1 MANNAIAY
9 GFTDLTAVMAERALH
24 VGEGVILDAVKQS
37 AAEHTRALNSLL
49 GTLCQRTTKGKELV
63 LQVAGGEMQ
72 PLDEK
77 GNPIPVAGVSPI
89 EAGYPIFGGGTAWAT
104 DRVSRAYMTVDDAN
118 KKTIEAMGRDMR
130 TMRRR
135 FLASVLDN
143 ASWTFTDTALELG
156 SLTVLPLANG
166 DTQTY
171 LRTGGGTAS
180 TDDHYLAQAA
190 AIADAANPFPTIYA
204 ELAEHPGNGTDIVC
218 YCPTNLITTIEGLAD
233 FVPVKDAYV
242 IPAMTS
248 ATLPGSSTDYARIQ
262 GAGDEVCG
270 RVSKCWIVEWKAL
283 PNSYI
288 FAHALNAG
296 PVCAMREHVPAS
308 LQGLIVENNSPDGN
322 ITETR
327 MLRYAG
333 FGVRNRVSALCYYI
347 GNASYSI
354 PSGYDAP
361 LAV

>member
-1 MANNAIAY
+1 MADNAIAY
-9 GFTDLTAVMAERALH
+9 GFTSLTSVMADRALH
-24 VGEGVILDAVKQS
+24 VGEGVILDAIQQS
-37 AAEHTRALNSLL
+37 AIEHTKALNTMLS
-49 GTLCQRTTKGKELV
+49 TLCQRTIKGKELV

-89 EAGYPIFGGGTAWAT
+89 EIGYPIQGGGTAWAT
-104 DRVSRAYMTVDDAN
+104 DRVSRAYMTVQDAN

-135 FLASVLDN
+135 FLASVFDN
-143 ASWTFTDTALELG
+143 VEWTFTDTALELG
-156 SLTVLPLANG
+156 SLTIKPLANN

-171 LRTGGGTAS
+171 LRTGGAAATI
-180 TDDHYLAQAA
+180 DNHYLAQAS
-190 AIADAANPFPTIYA
+190 AIADASNPFPTIYS

-218 YCPTNLITTIEGLAD
+218 YCPTNLISTIEALGD

-248 ATLPGSSTDYARIQ
+248 ATLASTDYPRIL
-262 GAGDEVCG
+262 GAGDEVSG

-283 PNSYI
+283 PDSYI
-288 FAHALNAG
+288 VAHALNAG
-296 PVCAMREHVPAS
+296 AVVGMREHVPAN

-322 ITETR
+322 IAETR

-333 FGVRNRVSALCYYI
+333 FGVRNRVAAAVMRI
-347 GNASYSI
+347 GNGSYAI